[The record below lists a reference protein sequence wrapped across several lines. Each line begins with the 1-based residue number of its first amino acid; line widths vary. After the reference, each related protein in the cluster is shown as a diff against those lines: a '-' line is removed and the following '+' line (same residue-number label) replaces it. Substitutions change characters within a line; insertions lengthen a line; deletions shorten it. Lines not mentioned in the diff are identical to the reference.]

1 MPLPINALINKAAG
15 VLGIRMDPHRA
26 YNFWLEIGGMMAGG
40 FTEVS
45 GLKAE
50 VDVQTYRE
58 GGLNTYAHQL
68 AGGVKEGTLT
78 LKRGLTDADT
88 LWPWCDAVMS
98 GTITRRNMTIYVLD
112 QMGLP
117 AMWWD
122 LRDAFPVSWEGPA
135 LTSDGNA
142 VAFESLSLV
151 FHGLHKPT
159 LSQVTSA
166 ARAAAGAAMNLI

>member
-1 MPLPINALINKAAG
+1 MQTNERINKSAG
-15 VLGIRMDPHRA
+15 TPGTRIDPHRA
-26 YNFWLEIGGMMAGG
+26 YNFWVEIGGIEAGG

-50 VDVQTYRE
+50 IDVQTYRE

-88 LWPWCDAVMS
+88 IWPWCDAVMS
-98 GTITRRNMTIYVLD
+98 GTITRRNLTIYVLD
-112 QMGLP
+112 QAGLR

-122 LRDAFPVSWEGPA
+122 LMDAFPVSWEGPT
-135 LTSDGNA
+135 LTADGNA

-159 LSQVTSA
+159 LSRETSA
-166 ARAAAGAAMNLI
+166 ERAGESR